1 MIGRLLPI
9 SRLSLPVGSWP
20 LSLLA
25 DIRKIADSTRVLPDV
40 LERLADVREIAD
52 STRVLPEV
60 LERLAAIERRVESL
74 DREVSGM
81 RQGVESI
88 GVDVADL
95 RDAIHPIRRTA
106 GRFGRITVRRPRG
119 SGADQ

>member
-1 MIGRLLPI
+1 MIGGLLQIP
-9 SRLSLPVGSWP
+9 RPSLPVNRWP
-20 LSLLA
+20 LALLA
-25 DIRKIADSTRVLPDV
+25 DIRAIADSTRVLPDV

-74 DREVSGM
+74 DREVSAM

-95 RDAIHPIRRTA
+95 RDAIHPIQRTA
-106 GRFGRITVRRPRG
+106 GRFGRITVRRSRG
-119 SGADQ
+119 SRAD

>member
-1 MIGRLLPI
+1 VIGGLLQIP
-9 SRLSLPVGSWP
+9 RPSLPVNRWP
-20 LSLLA
+20 LALLA
-25 DIRKIADSTRVLPDV
+25 DIRAIADSTRVLPDV

-74 DREVSGM
+74 DREVSAM
-81 RQGVESI
+81 REGVESI
-88 GVDVADL
+88 GVDVAHL

-106 GRFGRITVRRPRG
+106 GRFGRITVRKSRASR
-119 SGADQ
+119 AD